1 MEHRKKRHIM
11 LRRDGRYQ
19 TRCIV
24 GVTEQGRA
32 RYQDFYG
39 KTREEVEAKLEAI
52 GRLYCYS
59 KRETVQQVFR
69 NTASATKLDE
79 ILNVLEMEFELR
91 GFKPGTISS

>member
-52 GRLYCYS
+52 GRKHHKILLTANADKAKHRPSWSVLFASY
-59 KRETVQQVFR
+59 FR
-69 NTASATKLDE
+69 
-79 ILNVLEMEFELR
+79 
-91 GFKPGTISS
+91 